1 MIEQQVPRGGEILGF
16 HSVTTGGSVLCV
28 RNKLHIICKVVNYFS
43 KINLSKFFEF
53 HTKL

>member
-1 MIEQQVPRGGEILGF
+1 MIGQQVSPGGEILWF
-16 HSVTTGGSVLCV
+16 HSVTIGGSVLCV

-43 KINLSKFFEF
+43 KINLSKFFKF